1 MGGLSLI
8 IGGFIML
15 NQDRSPEKAVRAAL
29 GKLESI
35 EREVIIRYYFMGQGL
50 RQIADT
56 LELSVYSVR
65 SRLNGGT
72 LKLRS
77 LLARFVS
84 RKYGLRIRKRKSCPL
99 CENSRFDHIILN
111 CGPIGPWKPVFKQ
124 MEAVGF
130 EGVKSVRTIIHHY
143 EKHLNGGEWDE

>member
-1 MGGLSLI
+1 MSY
-8 IGGFIML
+8 
-15 NQDRSPEKAVRAAL
+15 QDRSPEKAVRTAL

-35 EREVIIRYYFMGQGL
+35 EREVIVRYYFMGQGL

-65 SRLNGGT
+65 SQLNGGI
-72 LKLRS
+72 LKLRA

-84 RKYGLRIRKRKSCPL
+84 RRYGIRIRKRKRCPL
-99 CENSRFDHIILN
+99 CVDGRFDHVIHN
-111 CGPIGPWKPVFKQ
+111 CGPVGPWRPALKQ

-130 EGVKSVRTIIHHY
+130 KRVKSVRTIIHHY
-143 EKHLNGGEWDE
+143 EKHLNGGRWNE